1 MCYLRKGG
9 KEDDT
14 ELDLL
19 QNEASISFRSKT
31 KKQKSSK
38 KLRKRNM
45 DYCEIIYE
53 WKSLKNRERDGLYAL
68 YRHLYGGDIS
78 AIIIPSLSDIGN
90 RNEQADFI
98 ERMQELEIPVF
109 CLKDRKKSGA
119 GL

>member
-1 MCYLRKGG
+1 MTQNWIYCRTKLPFRFAAKLKSRRVRK
-9 KEDDT
+9 KV
-14 ELDLL
+14 
-19 QNEASISFRSKT
+19 
-31 KKQKSSK
+31 
-38 KLRKRNM
+38 RKRNM